1 MKELNASEIYIYIYS
16 YICMYIYIQS
26 HMMSIIDNIISAM
39 SRHLYLQKFSVFKN
53 PLNLRKPT
61 GFVESQ
67 SPNEII

>member
-1 MKELNASEIYIYIYS
+1 
-16 YICMYIYIQS
+16 
-26 HMMSIIDNIISAM
+26 MMSIIEHIISAIM

-53 PLNLRKPT
+53 PLNLRKPM

>member
-1 MKELNASEIYIYIYS
+1 
-16 YICMYIYIQS
+16 
-26 HMMSIIDNIISAM
+26 MMSIIDNIISAM